1 MDEFDNIDDKAS
13 VVSDASDA
21 SDASDTSD
29 TSDVDEKLSDIDDI
43 ERKKTK
49 SDLDDDI
56 DEDIDDQGSDDDLD
70 DDDLDDEEIDV
81 EDYENKAFAPS
92 GKSSSGFENTDMIDI
107 EDDDDDSDDDFD
119 NYEKFQQSTT
129 KNVLQNH
136 YPELLSHNYE
146 EIEHLSKV
154 VRDEDGRIID
164 PFHKTLPF
172 LSRYERAR
180 IIGER
185 AKQLDNNAQPFVDLE
200 ANEIDSY
207 TIAMKEFKMK
217 RIPFI
222 IKRPL
227 PNGACE
233 YWKFSDLEVI

>member
-21 SDASDTSD
+21 SD
-29 TSDVDEKLSDIDDI
+29 VDAKLSDIEDI
-43 ERKKTK
+43 EDIELKKTK
-49 SDLDDDI
+49 SEFDENDEEPEDDVDDDI
-56 DEDIDDQGSDDDLD
+56 EHDDAQGSD
-70 DDDLDDEEIDV
+70 DDDLDDEDIED

-92 GKSSSGFENTDMIDI
+92 GNSSSGFENTDMIDL

-154 VRDEDGRIID
+154 VRDKDGIIID

-207 TIAMKEFKMK
+207 TIAMKEFQMK

>member
-21 SDASDTSD
+21 SDA
-29 TSDVDEKLSDIDDI
+29 DEKLSDIDDI
-43 ERKKTK
+43 ELKKTK
-49 SDLDDDI
+49 SDFDDNDEDPEDGADDDI
-56 DEDIDDQGSDDDLD
+56 DDDDEQGSDDDIDDEDIDD
-70 DDDLDDEEIDV
+70 

-92 GKSSSGFENTDMIDI
+92 GKSSSRFENTDMIDL

-129 KNVLQNH
+129 KTVLQNH

-154 VRDEDGRIID
+154 VRNEDGRIID

-207 TIAMKEFKMK
+207 TIAMKEFQMK

-233 YWKFSDLEVI
+233 YWKLSDLEVI

>member
-13 VVSDASDA
+13 VVSDASD
-21 SDASDTSD
+21 
-29 TSDVDEKLSDIDDI
+29 VDEKLSDIDDI
-43 ERKKTK
+43 DDIELKKTK
-49 SDLDDDI
+49 SDFDDNDDDQEDVADDDI
-56 DEDIDDQGSDDDLD
+56 EDDDAQGSDDDLD
-70 DDDLDDEEIDV
+70 DEDIDD

-92 GKSSSGFENTDMIDI
+92 GKTSSGFENTDMIDI

-154 VRDEDGRIID
+154 VRDKDGRIID

-207 TIAMKEFKMK
+207 TIAMKEFQMK